1 MKIFNNISLRKLYR
15 NIKKNIRRN
24 VFNFCFVY
32 VFEKMKIKLEKCIC
46 SIWIKYSYGFERK
59 NRY

>member
-32 VFEKMKIKLEKCIC
+32 VFEKMKIKLEKYIC